1 LLGAK
6 NPLRAFV
13 GHVEPTFDWTLT
25 TADMS
30 QALTTSIV
38 SALYKNLFEDNPV
51 PVGSAFA
58 EYYKQVG
65 TLFNQQSNALA
76 ALGRFEPGAEQKA
89 LRCRLGAL
97 DRRSLVIHGDPAVA
111 FPALGK

>member
-1 LLGAK
+1 MPPWKAALNDEAIAGVLT
-6 NPLRAFV
+6 FV
-13 GHVEPTFDWTLT
+13 RRSWGHD
-25 TADMS
+25 AD
-30 QALTTSIV
+30 
-38 SALYKNLFEDNPV
+38 PV

-111 FPALGK
+111 FPALGGK